1 MNKQHSSNDS
11 SFGEQIHRYSRAQAI
26 ADGLLVDV
34 TELAQEAGFRVPV
47 ALTAAV
53 WADCVAW
60 GEEDTR
66 RQTYQDE
73 QGRLWDVLWM
83 AILTACRG
91 TGHMLTFQ
99 LNRVPRG
106 NQGSNSLLVTL
117 KLCIGPGDSGEP
129 VITLLMPNE
138 E

>member
-1 MNKQHSSNDS
+1 MSKQQDS
-11 SFGEQIHRYSRAQAI
+11 QESVFGEPVHRYSRAQAI
-26 ADGLLVDV
+26 VDGLLVDV
-34 TELAQEAGFRVPV
+34 TELAREAGFRVPV

-60 GEEDTR
+60 GEEDNR

-83 AILTACRG
+83 AYLAARRG
-91 TGHMLTFQ
+91 SGDLLTFQ
-99 LNRVPRG
+99 MRRVLRG
-106 NQGSNSLLVTL
+106 NHGSRPRLTTL

-129 VITLLMPNE
+129 VITVLKPNE
-138 E
+138 D

>member
-1 MNKQHSSNDS
+1 MSKQHGSHESG
-11 SFGEQIHRYSRAQAI
+11 FGEPIHRYSRAQAI

-34 TELAQEAGFRVPV
+34 TELAREAGFRVPV

-60 GEEDTR
+60 GEEDNC

-83 AILTACRG
+83 AFLAARRS
-91 TGHMLTFQ
+91 TGDMLTFQ
-99 LNRVPRG
+99 MHRVPRG
-106 NQGSNSLLVTL
+106 KHGSKPRLTTL
-117 KLCIGPGDSGEP
+117 RLCIGPGDSGEP
-129 VITLLMPNE
+129 VITVLMPNE
-138 E
+138 D

>member
-1 MNKQHSSNDS
+1 MSKQHDS
-11 SFGEQIHRYSRAQAI
+11 QESVCGAPIHRYSRAQAI

-34 TELAQEAGFRVPV
+34 TELAWEAGFRVPL

-53 WADCVAW
+53 WADCVTW
-60 GEEDTR
+60 GEEDNR

-83 AILTACRG
+83 AYLAARRG
-91 TGHMLTFQ
+91 TGDLLSFQ
-99 LNRVPRG
+99 LHCVPRG
-106 NQGSNSLLVTL
+106 NHGSRHRLTTL

-129 VITLLMPNE
+129 VITVLMPNE
-138 E
+138 D